1 MAPDHGHPIAQLPLV
16 PTELL
21 KQHHVHEK
29 FDTRFRSCAR
39 LLQALWR
46 ERQDLSCGTFASPG
60 GRKRRLGS
68 LLAPA
73 TADAGRNFMSPAIA
87 HLVRR
92 EVAYQE
98 AGALI
103 ERNRLFTNLL
113 SSMPLTFNAFA
124 PLRFDAD
131 LAARVLRRLLPSRD
145 IAAVRHVW
153 FEHSPGRHDL
163 TLTGDRSAFDVAVV
177 YDRADGAAGFVGIE
191 MKYSEALSEPP
202 PQELNACYDRLARTS
217 DLFKYP
223 DHAALRVNP
232 FQQLFREHML
242 AQAVRMRGDY
252 AEATFVLIAPRH
264 NSQVQK
270 AASLYAAFLQPA
282 GEGQAPFVNRHLEAY
297 LDALHGA
304 GARSEAIAL
313 FDRYLDW
320 HQIDDAV
327 ETSLLGRAA
336 DWKLTAPARSPLR
349 LVGKVA

>member
-1 MAPDHGHPIAQLPLV
+1 MAPDHGQPIAQLPLV

-21 KQHHVHEK
+21 KRHHVNEK
-29 FDTRFRSCAR
+29 FDTRFRACAR

-46 ERQDLSCGTFASPG
+46 ERQELSCGIFASPS

-68 LLAPA
+68 LLAP
-73 TADAGRNFMSPAIA
+73 TAAEAGRNFMSPAIA

-103 ERNRLFTNLL
+103 EQSRLYANLL

-131 LAARVLRRLLPSRD
+131 LAARVLRRLLPNRD

-177 YDRADGAAGFVGIE
+177 YERHDGAPGFIGIE
-191 MKYSEALSEPP
+191 MKYTEVLSEPP
-202 PQELNACYDRLARTS
+202 PPELNACYDRLARTS
-217 DLFKYP
+217 ELFKYP

-242 AQAVRMRGDY
+242 AQAVQMRGDY
-252 AEATFVLIAPRH
+252 AEASFVLIAPRH
-264 NSQVQK
+264 NHQVQR
-270 AASLYAAFLQPA
+270 AADLYAAFLHPA
-282 GEGQAPFVNRHLEAY
+282 GEGRVPFLNIHLEAF
-297 LDALHGA
+297 LDALHGG
-304 GARSEAIAL
+304 GARTEAIAL

-320 HQIDDAV
+320 HQIDDAL
-327 ETSLLGRAA
+327 EASLLGRTENWKVAA
-336 DWKLTAPARSPLR
+336 PVGAPLR